1 MNRLQNEI
9 KQNYLEQ
16 DFIERNGKAILVLTV
31 TIENRF
37 LANLTLIYCQ
47 TTFCIVL
54 VAIQKK
60 TRIGLNTFHFFI
72 FLASFFLFVFW
83 SPFTSKALR
92 DLKLRK
98 NSFSVRGTTFLKQL
112 SLKCNLKAVGVY
124 LRKTRKFS
132 KKIKMP
138 QNHLL
143 EVLGLLNTNLSTK
156 NCQDVH
162 LRIYTS
168 NFGKT

>member
-60 TRIGLNTFHFFI
+60 NTNWTQHLSLFHFFG
-72 FLASFFLFVFW
+72 FLLFVCFW

-92 DLKLRK
+92 HLKLRK

-132 KKIKMP
+132 KNK
-138 QNHLL
+138 
-143 EVLGLLNTNLSTK
+143 
-156 NCQDVH
+156 
-162 LRIYTS
+162 
-168 NFGKT
+168 